1 MVNITL
7 DKEIT
12 FQIPEGNYAAELT
25 QIKPFDRQTA
35 RGRQD
40 WIRLLF
46 GVEVPGMRDLECRA
60 GRNFMLSFKPG
71 SELRNFLTPVLGPN
85 FFKEN
90 SAKSIDLEKLLV
102 GLKGK
107 VQLSHFYGPD
117 YDKPM
122 VTVDEFVVE
131 GGKD

>member
-12 FQIPEGNYAAELT
+12 FELPEGTYLAELT
-25 QIKPFDRQTA
+25 NIKPFNKQTA

-40 WIRLLF
+40 WVRLLF
-46 GVEVPGMRDLECRA
+46 EVDVPGMRDLECRA
-60 GRNFMLSFKPG
+60 GRNFMLSFKSG
-71 SELRNFLTPVLGPN
+71 SDLRNFLTPVLGPN

-90 SAKSIDLEKLLV
+90 SAKSIDLEKILV

-107 VQLSHFYGPD
+107 VQLSHFHGPD

-122 VTVDEFVVE
+122 VMVE
-131 GGKD
+131 GFEVGGGKD

>member
-1 MVNITL
+1 MINVTL

-12 FQIPEGNYAAELT
+12 FDLPQGCYVAELT
-25 QIKPFDRQTA
+25 NIKPFNKQTS

-40 WIRLLF
+40 WIRLVF
-46 GVEVPGMRDLECRA
+46 EVDVSGMRDLECRA
-60 GRNFMLSFKPG
+60 GRNFMLTFKQG
-71 SELRNFLTPVLGPN
+71 SDLRNFLTPVLGPS

-107 VQLSHFYGPD
+107 VQLSHFCGAD

-122 VTVDEFVVE
+122 VMVE
-131 GGKD
+131 GFELTEGKD